1 MAGLQSTWDDN
12 TKRFMLA
19 KGDTYS
25 AMIHLK
31 DNSITFQTGA
41 NNGEDFII
49 QLGDTSSLALGI
61 EGVNLLT
68 RESASRSI
76 TILDQAINKVSSQ
89 RAKIG
94 AYNNALEH
102 TIENLTTTSL
112 NLAESESRIRDT
124 DMSKSILELVRL
136 QILNQSGTSMLA
148 QANQLPQNI
157 LSLLQ

>member
-76 TILDQAINKVSSQ
+76 TLLD
-89 RAKIG
+89 
-94 AYNNALEH
+94 
-102 TIENLTTTSL
+102 
-112 NLAESESRIRDT
+112 
-124 DMSKSILELVRL
+124 
-136 QILNQSGTSMLA
+136 
-148 QANQLPQNI
+148 QANQLPQNV